1 MMRKFSD
8 VPHHE
13 KVVHTYHI
21 PSTFKSSIQNGPP
34 AYFTVAVDFGHPIFV
49 QNVRKKTERG
59 GKTHQ
64 CKKSK
69 QNSSSATL
77 NIRES
82 TQGGDRLSAARRR
95 VHMHFFERLSRRPG
109 FFPPL
114 WCCEPQ
120 CCCDQSRMSTTT
132 MVQQQAKEFSWSK
145 ASTAGWCGGPAKYSP
160 PPPTQS
166 QEKVQNCS
174 KTDANANSTY
184 QQVKSTSRS
193 LESPNIRF

>member
-82 TQGGDRLSAARRR
+82 HREEIDCRRR
-95 VHMHFFERLSRRPG
+95 DDG
-109 FFPPL
+109 FI
-114 WCCEPQ
+114 CI
-120 CCCDQSRMSTTT
+120 
-132 MVQQQAKEFSWSK
+132 FSK
-145 ASTAGWCGGPAKYSP
+145 G
-160 PPPTQS
+160 
-166 QEKVQNCS
+166 
-174 KTDANANSTY
+174 
-184 QQVKSTSRS
+184 
-193 LESPNIRF
+193 